1 MVAFTRL
8 RLTGFKS
15 FVDPTDLVIE
25 PGLTGVVGP
34 NGCGKSNLVEALR
47 WVMGETSAKQMRG
60 GEMDDVIFGGT
71 GQRPAR
77 NIAEVTI
84 DLDNT
89 DGSAATFRQFRELE
103 ITRRIERGSGSVY
116 RVNGKEARAR
126 DVQLLFADAATG
138 ARSTAMVSQGR
149 VGAIIAARPAQR
161 RALLEEAAGIGGLH
175 ARRHEAETRL
185 KGAEANLER
194 LDDVLGALDGQ
205 ARNLRKQARQ
215 AAQYREVSEA
225 IRHAEAV
232 VLRLRWLA
240 AIRGLDAARTAARE
254 SERIVGELTARAT
267 ATERAHDEA
276 AEALAPLRDRAAE
289 AAAAVQRLS
298 VERERLDAEDARIAS
313 ARKDH
318 RARMDQTGRDTGRE
332 QTRAADAEAALARLA
347 EEAESLAA
355 ASEGEVEA
363 RETSQRRLQ
372 AVNTE
377 VNDLDGQAT
386 RATQALADAEA
397 RRAAL
402 DRRVAEAAQRAERL
416 ARRKGELDRDL
427 EAARARALEDGAL
440 EAADAAVVAAE
451 QGQAE
456 AVAARD
462 RAEAARG
469 EARSGF
475 DGAREALQGVAA
487 ERASLRAEVEALEG
501 MLAREAPEAGADAG
515 PPVLDALS
523 VASGFETALGA
534 ALGDDLTASLDVGT
548 PAHWLDLP
556 PLPDLAPLPA
566 GVEPLADHV
575 QAPAA
580 LARRLATVGV
590 VRDRATGDGL
600 RHDLRPGQR
609 LVSAE
614 GDLWRWD
621 GLTVR
626 AGAGA
631 AAGDRAAARLR
642 TRNRLADLREALA
655 GVEARVAEAETAVQA
670 ARDALTRSEEAE
682 RVARDAVKAADRALA
697 TARSEQEGLRRK
709 AAEADAAL
717 ASLRAALAQVE
728 ADGAEAATQAEAAR
742 AERADLGTGDA
753 ARADLD
759 RLRAALTEKRTALV
773 EARAD
778 HDRLLREIGD
788 RERRIKAVEADRRSW
803 TERLEQARAQL
814 VDLDKRQADLSAA
827 LAELDAAP
835 ARLATERAALREATE
850 AAEARR
856 AADSDA
862 LAAAETKAREA
873 AQARAE
879 AGRALAAAREER
891 VRRDAAVEQGQAA
904 CREVAGAIAE
914 RLDVPPDGLPGAA
927 GLPVDEDLPSLE
939 EAEAELSKLAR
950 QRDGMGPVNL
960 RAEAE
965 LADLDEKVAGLRH
978 EREDLTGAIARLR
991 QGISEINREGRQRL
1005 VDSFTTVNGHFR
1017 DLFAR
1022 LFGGGNAHLEMID
1035 SADPLEA
1042 GLEIMASPPGK
1053 KLQIL
1058 SLLSGGEQ
1066 ALTALALLFAVF
1078 LTNPA
1083 PICVLDEV
1091 DAPLDDANVDRLCH
1105 LLEDL
1110 GGTTATR
1117 FLMVTHHRMTMA
1129 RMDRLFGVTM
1139 MERGVSTLL
1148 SVDLREAERLRDSE
1162 G

>member
-84 DLDNT
+84 DLDNA
-89 DGSAATFRQFRELE
+89 DGSAAVFRQFRELE

-215 AAQYREVSEA
+215 AAQYREVSEG

-232 VLRLRWLA
+232 VLRLRWLT

-267 ATERAHDEA
+267 TAERIHDEA

-313 ARKDH
+313 AREDH
-318 RARMDQTGRDTGRE
+318 RARLEQTGRDTGRE
-332 QTRAADAEAALARLA
+332 QTRAADAEAALSRLA
-347 EEAESLAA
+347 EEAESLTA
-355 ASEGEVEA
+355 ASEGEAEA
-363 RETSQRRLQ
+363 REVSQRRLQ

-402 DRRVAEAAQRAERL
+402 DRRVAEATQRAERL
-416 ARRKGELDRDL
+416 ARRKDDLVRDL

-440 EAADAAVVAAE
+440 EAAGAAVAAAE

-456 AVAARD
+456 AITARE

-469 EARSGF
+469 EARGGF
-475 DGAREALQGVAA
+475 DDAREALQGVAA

-501 MLAREAPEAGADAG
+501 MLAREAPESTAG
-515 PPVLDALS
+515 PPVLESLS

-534 ALGDDLTASLDVGT
+534 ALGDDLTASLDAAT
-548 PAHWLDLP
+548 PAHWVDLP

-575 QAPAA
+575 QAPTA
-580 LARRLATVGV
+580 LARRLLQVGV
-590 VRDRATGDGL
+590 VRDRDTGDSL
-600 RHDLRPGQR
+600 RHDLRLGQR

-642 TRNRLADLREALA
+642 TRNRLADLREALS
-655 GVEARVAEAETAVQA
+655 GVEARVTDAESAVQA
-670 ARDALTRSEEAE
+670 ARDALTRTEEAE

-717 ASLRAALAQVE
+717 ASLRATLAQVE
-728 ADGAEAATQAEAAR
+728 ADGSEAAAQAEAAR

-759 RLRAALTEKRTALV
+759 RLRAALTEKRTTLV

-788 RERRIKAVEADRRSW
+788 RDRRVKAMEVDRRSW

-862 LAAAETKAREA
+862 LAAAETRAREA

-914 RLDVPPDGLPGAA
+914 RLDVPPDGLPEAA
-927 GLPVDEDLPSLE
+927 GLPTDDALPSLE
-939 EAEAELSKLAR
+939 EAEAALSKLAR

-1022 LFGGGNAHLEMID
+1022 LFGGGQAHLEMID

-1110 GGTTATR
+1110 GATTATR
-1117 FLMVTHHRMTMA
+1117 FLMVTHHRMSMA

-1139 MERGVSTLL
+1139 MERGISTLL
-1148 SVDLREAERLRDSE
+1148 SVDLREAERLRERD